1 MIELDQAKG
10 MGQPPAQDQATP
22 VGFRRFRYAFSALR
36 EKLRSKEHRAPV
48 FFTISSISLSVA
60 QLVSGVVIVHY
71 IAPHEMGLWS
81 SVTLALTYALFVLA
95 GVQNGLSRELPY
107 YIGANQD
114 GVARR
119 LAATTL
125 FYTAGGCALTM
136 LGGVGSVAFL
146 LWRHAD
152 PKLTCAVAAVTILII
167 CKFYQN
173 YLFITFRSKNSFLDL
188 ARVQMWQAALMIVA
202 LPLLFL
208 GYNGLLLRFVIVA
221 GLSLYLMHRVRP
233 IIVAPAWRTDSFLL
247 LLKTGIPIFVTDYI
261 FNFAGTLATVALL
274 KFGGVEQVGLYAL
287 AASASSAF
295 VVVPQSIGHYVY
307 PRMSHHYGRTNNPR
321 ILWGMAW
328 KTALIVFASMIPI
341 AVMGSLLLPP
351 AVKFLFP
358 KYIAGTH
365 AAQIALFSSAAFGA
379 SVGANALASL
389 KAWSYLIVQQLS
401 YASLIAVAPFVGIRL
416 FSSPLN
422 GVAYG
427 LLGANL
433 LGAVLSLAITFAAT
447 RRVRNPASEPA
458 APGPVVESDT
468 GIDTASL

>member
-1 MIELDQAKG
+1 MIELDEMKD
-10 MGQPPAQDQATP
+10 MGQPPAQEKTTLK
-22 VGFRRFRYAFSALR
+22 GFRGFRYGFSVLR
-36 EKLRSKEHRAPV
+36 ERVRSKEHRAPI
-48 FFTISSISLSVA
+48 FFTVSSISLSVA
-60 QLVSGVVIVHY
+60 QLVSGVIIVHY
-71 IAPHEMGLWS
+71 IGPHEMGLWA
-81 SVTLALTYALFVLA
+81 SVALALTYALFVLA

-125 FYTAGGCALTM
+125 FYTAGGCALT
-136 LGGVGSVAFL
+136 LLAGAGSVGFL
-146 LWRHAD
+146 IWRHAD
-152 PKLTCAVAAVTILII
+152 PKLTYAVAAVTILIL

-173 YLFITFRSKNSFLDL
+173 YLFITFRSKNSFIDL
-188 ARVQMWQAALMIVA
+188 ARVQIWQAALMILA

-221 GLSLYLMHRVRP
+221 GLGLYLMHRVRP
-233 IIVAPAWRTDSFLL
+233 IIVAPAWSRDSFLL
-247 LLKTGIPIFVTDYI
+247 LLKTGVPIFATDYI

-274 KFGGVEQVGLYAL
+274 KFGGVDQVGLYAL

-295 VVVPQSIGHYVY
+295 AVVPQSIGHYVY

-328 KTALIVFASMIPI
+328 KTALIVFGSMIPI

-379 SVGANALASL
+379 SVGASALASL
-389 KAWSYLIVQQLS
+389 KAWSHLIAQQLS
-401 YASLIAVAPFVGIRL
+401 YAGLIAVAPFVGIRL

-427 LLGANL
+427 LLGANI
-433 LGAVLSLAITFAAT
+433 LGAVLSLAITYAAT
-447 RRVRNPASEPA
+447 LRVHNPTSEPA
-458 APGPVVESDT
+458 APGAVVESDT